1 MAVNNSAEGNK
12 AQWAQVDTM
21 SPEIFYKIYN
31 LSDSMTL
38 RTTVSAE
45 RAALLHSH
53 LRKSASRKPFVERE

>member
-1 MAVNNSAEGNK
+1 MNNSAEGNK

-45 RAALLHSH
+45 RAALLPSH
-53 LRKSASRKPFVERE
+53 LRKSASRNPFVERE